1 MRLQVFPDVSI
12 FLPSYDLAFTR
23 GSEAILRNAGS
34 DELIFEPA
42 TAASL
47 PYEATWE
54 ASNERVHATLSF
66 LGDEAE
72 TPWLVHV
79 ESL

>member
-12 FLPSYDLAFTR
+12 FLHTSLLAFTR
-23 GSEAILRNAGS
+23 GSEAILRNTGP

-42 TAASL
+42 TTEPL
-47 PYEATWE
+47 TYE
-54 ASNERVHATLSF
+54 ASNQYVHATLYF
-66 LGDEAE
+66 NGDEAE